1 MLILNQRK
9 ETPPD
14 LRCRIHRR
22 HSQAVDLR
30 RVQLGG
36 CGTLVLVGKR
46 RPYERVFSDW
56 MARFRVDSRW
66 VLISIPTRLR
76 SRYLCRASLPRKLT
90 RFGPNGSP
98 SANDP
103 MLLSRSSASRSAPRR
118 RPSPSRN
125 VNSLLSTKQASFCVL
140 ASEPTKDSIESK
152 LPEAGERREAIGVR
166 EQPRAG
172 VRCET

>member
-1 MLILNQRK
+1 
-9 ETPPD
+9 
-14 LRCRIHRR
+14 
-22 HSQAVDLR
+22 
-30 RVQLGG
+30 
-36 CGTLVLVGKR
+36 LVLVGKR

-56 MARFRVDSRW
+56 MARFRVDSRC

-76 SRYLCRASLPRKLT
+76 SRYLCLASRPRKLPG
-90 RFGPNGSP
+90 FGPNLSP

-125 VNSLLSTKQASFCVL
+125 VNSLLSPNPASFCVL

-152 LPEAGERREAIGVR
+152 LPEAGERREGTAKQPKKFDAIISRYPMITMHVAR
-166 EQPRAG
+166 LTRF
-172 VRCET
+172 R